1 MTKQVVILF
10 GQDTPAYATATVEIP
25 EGADPL
31 QYVKDNSGDILDDV
45 EFEPSYDWDGL
56 RIVEMRCGSEVLV
69 NDEPVGRM
77 PYYDIGLLAVGAIKE
92 HWEELANANASGAIS
107 DELLLKFN
115 DLLKGK

>member
-1 MTKQVVILF
+1 MTIKVEVCF
-10 GQDTPAYATATVEIP
+10 GQNTPAYANVTVEVP
-25 EGADPL
+25 EGECPVA
-31 QYVKDNSGDILDDV
+31 YVKANACDILDDV

-56 RIVEMRCGSEVLV
+56 RIVEMTCEGNVLC

-77 PYYDIGLLAVGAIKE
+77 PYYDTGLLAVGAIKE

-115 DLLKGK
+115 DLLKGN